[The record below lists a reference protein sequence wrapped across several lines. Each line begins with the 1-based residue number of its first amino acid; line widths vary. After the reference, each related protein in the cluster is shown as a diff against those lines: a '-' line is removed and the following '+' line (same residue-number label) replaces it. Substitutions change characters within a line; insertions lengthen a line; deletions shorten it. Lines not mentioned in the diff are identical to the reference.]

1 MDNIKVIELAGDKKK
16 RKLSKKQMY
25 KDILSSSNKIK
36 EIIQNRKK
44 SKRFDYL
51 NSFPLKKMTNL

>member
-1 MDNIKVIELAGDKKK
+1 
-16 RKLSKKQMY
+16 MY

-51 NSFPLKKMTNL
+51 NSFPLKKIIAKQLQKKEVINKQHENNQREKRR